1 MAETDAAVRKELTER
16 EKIDVLLLALNRLLA
31 ACDAELAE
39 GKLSQKSYA
48 RGLARE
54 ALKMVQEEF
63 PASVETRSTNL
74 R

>member
-1 MAETDAAVRKELTER
+1 MAETDAVVKKELTER

-54 ALKMVQEEF
+54 ALKIVQEEVS
-63 PASVETRSTNL
+63 ASIEMPSTDS